1 MSEPQ
6 TLSAG
11 KPIDQGE
18 LLDALAAD
26 GLIDAADARRLRY
39 APRTR
44 EGVARH
50 PVNFVADQQ
59 LVSPA
64 DARPLGVERLLGWLA
79 QRTGQAVY
87 HIDPLRI
94 DVSAVTSVMSFAFAQ
109 VATAS
114 SPSSARDDEVVIA
127 GAEPLVD
134 AWEADLARTLKRPL
148 RRVSPTPKTSTA
160 TCRRV
165 LQPCQVR
172 QRCQREMRGA
182 QPPPGSRTSSSWSSS
197 ARSRIRTRT
206 TSTS

>member
-94 DVSAVTSVMSFAFAQ
+94 DAAAVTAVMSS
-109 VATAS
+109 TGI
-114 SPSSARDDEVVIA
+114 SSARA
-127 GAEPLVD
+127 
-134 AWEADLARTLKRPL
+134 
-148 RRVSPTPKTSTA
+148 
-160 TCRRV
+160 
-165 LQPCQVR
+165 
-172 QRCQREMRGA
+172 
-182 QPPPGSRTSSSWSSS
+182 SS
-197 ARSRIRTRT
+197 
-206 TSTS
+206 